1 VGGRCYRCAAGGLGL
16 PRARYAASVADEE
29 DKDPLDVE
37 GAVETLNEALSSQYR
52 SILQFTLAAASITG
66 FEYQGLSEQLWRFA
80 QAELED
86 TRRLIEKV
94 VALGGEPTVEP
105 LPVRYSA
112 DPGQAVDWLLEVEPD
127 GIEALQ
133 ATIPHTGDTGDSE
146 ALEHRLEHVIM
157 RKQEQL
163 DTLKRARG
171 ERG

>member
-1 VGGRCYRCAAGGLGL
+1 MAGE
-16 PRARYAASVADEE
+16 D

-37 GAVETLNEALSSQYR
+37 GAVAKLNQALSSQYR
-52 SILQFTLAAASITG
+52 SVLQFTMAAASITG

-94 VALGGEPTVEP
+94 VSLGGEPSVDV
-105 LPVRYSA
+105 LPVRYSD
-112 DPGQAVDWLLEVEPD
+112 DPGQAVEWLMEVEPD

-171 ERG
+171 KRA